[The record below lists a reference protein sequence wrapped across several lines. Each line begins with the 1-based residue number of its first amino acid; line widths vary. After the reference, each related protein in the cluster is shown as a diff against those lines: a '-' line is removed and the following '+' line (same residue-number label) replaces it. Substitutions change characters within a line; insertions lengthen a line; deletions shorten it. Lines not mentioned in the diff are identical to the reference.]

1 MAQTLTRPGRAG
13 KTLLALLAAL
23 ACLCACARPARA
35 AQPAD
40 VARRLATLGYV
51 REDAEDLSAAVRNFQ
66 TANGLEATGT
76 LDTDTLTILESDAA
90 VSKPAYLH
98 ALAERYPAEP
108 LVSGNVGEDVREL
121 QEGLRALGYYNG
133 EADGVF
139 GDATRLAVM
148 AFQTANGLYA
158 SGEADRAVRLRL
170 LARQALTWDD
180 FLAGKL
186 CAKGDSGAGVR
197 SLQRRLKHLGYYD
210 GECTDNFGD
219 ATLRAVQRFQEDN
232 GLPVSGEADMETCR
246 LLYSSATDERDADG
260 ALREGSSGQAVR
272 ALQARLGELGYL
284 DVPVNG
290 VFDENTFAAVTLFQI
305 ANGFAP
311 TGKADAELI
320 EVMASQR
327 VVPLSEATEALRA
340 SEASVTAQTLAQ
352 AAATA
357 SEMLGQAFPAD
368 TEALFPGFAFV
379 RYLYARAGIGL
390 SDPGRVI
397 EGENCRPFAPE
408 SAVAGEVAAV
418 EFATEGGARVLYAL
432 CLGGARLAYLDLATG
447 YIVSG
452 DLSSMEYE
460 RAYVWNF
467 SGQ

>member
-327 VVPLSEATEALRA
+327 VVPLSRSHGGAARFRGERNCADLGAGGRHGFGNAGAGVPRRRRSALPRLCLRALSLRPRRHRSVRSRARDRGGKLSPLRAGKRRRGRGGGSGIRHRRRRARALRA
-340 SEASVTAQTLAQ
+340 V
-352 AAATA
+352 
-357 SEMLGQAFPAD
+357 
-368 TEALFPGFAFV
+368 PG
-379 RYLYARAGIGL
+379 RRAPGL
-390 SDPGRVI
+390 S
-397 EGENCRPFAPE
+397 
-408 SAVAGEVAAV
+408 
-418 EFATEGGARVLYAL
+418 
-432 CLGGARLAYLDLATG
+432 
-447 YIVSG
+447 
-452 DLSSMEYE
+452 
-460 RAYVWNF
+460 
-467 SGQ
+467 